1 MIAAHDVPNLFYAF
15 GLQVGVLA
23 FAGGVGYGIYRL
35 LRGFAK

>member
-1 MIAAHDVPNLFYAF
+1 MLAASAPNLFYAF
-15 GLQVGVLA
+15 FLQVGVLA